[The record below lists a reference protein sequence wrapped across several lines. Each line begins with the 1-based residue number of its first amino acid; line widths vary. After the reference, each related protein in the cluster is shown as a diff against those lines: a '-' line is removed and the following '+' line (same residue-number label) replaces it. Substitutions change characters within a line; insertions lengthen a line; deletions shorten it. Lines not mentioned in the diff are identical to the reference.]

1 MDRLK
6 RKELEQL
13 KLEKEM
19 KNIEHKNALKNVIK
33 GSESIQIAL
42 RYA

>member
-19 KNIEHKNALKNVIK
+19 KNIEHKNDLKNVIK

>member
-19 KNIEHKNALKNVIK
+19 KNIEHKNSLKNMIK